1 MNNEAAYAGK
11 SGAGGPFDSDNAA
24 QVASPCTG
32 VCRLHPTTGW
42 CEGCWRSLD
51 EIAGWSSMNAPQ
63 RRDVLARTAQRRE
76 GTGNQEGT

>member
-1 MNNEAAYAGK
+1 MSVSTPCIQICQIDA
-11 SGAGGPFDSDNAA
+11 DS
-24 QVASPCTG
+24 
-32 VCRLHPTTGW
+32 RL
-42 CEGCWRSLD
+42 CIGCWRSLD